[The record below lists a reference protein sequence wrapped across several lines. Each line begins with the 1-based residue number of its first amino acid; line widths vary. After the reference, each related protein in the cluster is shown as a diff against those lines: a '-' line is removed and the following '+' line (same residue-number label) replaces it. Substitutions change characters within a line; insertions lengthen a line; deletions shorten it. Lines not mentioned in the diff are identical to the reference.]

1 LKEEMLEEMSK
12 VDSFPEPPFVVGVDV
27 GGTKILSGLVDAKGH
42 IHGRAQRKT
51 VVGNPAQILQ
61 IIVDTVVESGED
73 AKVRSKD
80 IIAVGLGIPGLVDS
94 EAGLAIRAANFSWQ
108 NLPIKAELEAIL
120 GKKCAIE
127 NDVNT
132 AALGELHFGAGR
144 NLSNLIYLNIGTGI
158 AAGIILDRKLYHGSR
173 GMAGEIG
180 HAVIDPSG
188 PLCKCGAR
196 GCLEAFASGPAI
208 AYRASEKISLQQGEN
223 HEPKGEEQELTAEEV
238 FHRAERGDRIAL
250 ETLSEVSGY
259 LALAVRL
266 MIMSYD
272 PELIV
277 FGGGVSLAG
286 KTLLELIRSHLE
298 RQAAESWVFKGM
310 YGPDLIQPS
319 SLGIDVGILG
329 AATLVASGW

>member
-1 LKEEMLEEMSK
+1 M
-12 VDSFPEPPFVVGVDV
+12 DIFPEPPFVIGVDV
-27 GGTKILSGLVDAKGH
+27 GGTKILSGLVDARGH
-42 IHGRAQRKT
+42 IHGQAQRKT
-51 VVGNPAQILQ
+51 GISNTEQIIQ
-61 IIVDTVVESGED
+61 IIVDTVVEAGKDARVRLED
-73 AKVRSKD
+73 IV
-80 IIAVGLGIPGLVDS
+80 AVGLGIPGLVDS
-94 EAGLAIRAANFSWQ
+94 EAGLAVRAANFSWQ

-120 GKKCAIE
+120 GKKCVIE

-144 NLSNLIYLNIGTGI
+144 DLSNLIYLNIGTGI

-208 AYRASEKISLQQGEN
+208 ASRASEKNFLLQEEVLK
-223 HEPKGEEQELTAEEV
+223 HESKGEEQELTAEEV
-238 FHRAERGDRIAL
+238 FHKAEQGDRIAL

-259 LALAVRL
+259 LAFAVRH

-286 KTLLELIRSHLE
+286 KTLLQLIQGQLE
-298 RQAAESWVFKGM
+298 KQAAESWVFRGM
-310 YGPDLIQPS
+310 YRPDLIQPS
-319 SLGIDVGILG
+319 KLGIDVGILG
-329 AATLVASGW
+329 AATLVAPVW